1 MTFINDISYILP
13 KKAILKRLNRKGGKF
28 TSNFDKI
35 WKDMEVLLY
44 EISAPVAIYDD
55 LKILNMSDKKEINIE
70 KIGIIKSKILHRLL
84 IDTSCVYILACT
96 LGNRLEAKIREL
108 SDNDRLSEAVLLDAM
123 ASEVIDVV
131 CYTINIMIKNLSNA
145 NRRHITRRVSP
156 GYGDIP
162 LFLNK
167 KIITI
172 LGEDKLGIKV
182 LDTGLMHPQ
191 KSITAIIGVY

>member
-70 KIGIIKSKILHRLL
+70 KIGIIKTNS
-84 IDTSCVYILACT
+84 
-96 LGNRLEAKIREL
+96 
-108 SDNDRLSEAVLLDAM
+108 
-123 ASEVIDVV
+123 
-131 CYTINIMIKNLSNA
+131 INIS
-145 NRRHITRRVSP
+145 
-156 GYGDIP
+156 
-162 LFLNK
+162 LFEGK
-167 KIITI
+167 RKR
-172 LGEDKLGIKV
+172 EPVK
-182 LDTGLMHPQ
+182 Q
-191 KSITAIIGVY
+191 K